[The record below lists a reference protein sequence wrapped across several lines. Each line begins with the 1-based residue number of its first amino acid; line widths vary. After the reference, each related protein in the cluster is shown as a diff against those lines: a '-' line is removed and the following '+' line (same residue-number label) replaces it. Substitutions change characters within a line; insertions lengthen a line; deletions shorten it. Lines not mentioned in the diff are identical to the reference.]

1 LTIAVLHYVTKGA
14 APDAGAVLELEHIK
28 ARGRSKDAALDDFAA
43 FISFRYFAKI
53 TFGAR

>member
-1 LTIAVLHYVTKGA
+1 VV
-14 APDAGAVLELEHIK
+14 
-28 ARGRSKDAALDDFAA
+28 LDDFAA